1 MAKPSENPGL
11 RRGPTRHRAEQACAR
26 AGRNYKRSRLP
37 NVDFRRVPEYRV
49 AVASSA
55 SDLALAVNELAADG
69 WTPLGGIGVRSWV
82 ETEYEKVHRGQ
93 DRRIR
98 THYSELMQAMVRE
111 KSE

>member
-1 MAKPSENPGL
+1 M
-11 RRGPTRHRAEQACAR
+11 T
-26 AGRNYKRSRLP
+26 
-37 NVDFRRVPEYRV
+37 EYRV

-55 SDLALAVNELAADG
+55 SDLALAVNKLAADG

-82 ETEYEKVHRGQ
+82 ETEYVEEVHRGQ

-98 THYSELMQAMVRE
+98 RHYSELMQAMVRE